1 MNAIID
7 FALDKTRMVIMA
19 LALLIVAG
27 LWAYNAVPKEAEP
40 DINVPFVTVGV
51 TLEGISPEDSERLLV
66 RPLEQQLRTVEGL
79 KEMRATAYQGGA
91 SVVLEFNTG
100 VDIDTA
106 LLDTRKK
113 VDDAERDLPQDVDKP
128 QVNEV
133 NLSQFPVLTVTLS
146 GPVPERTLST
156 LARDL
161 KDKVTQVKT
170 VLEVQISGARED
182 LVEIVIDPVKVESYG
197 LDPAAIAQLF
207 QRTNRLVAAGNLDTG
222 QGRFAIKVP
231 GVFETVEDVWNMP
244 VKVDGDAAVRVR
256 DVAEVRSSFKD
267 PESFARVNG
276 ERAVALEISKRT
288 GSNMIET
295 IAAVREIIEKERV
308 RWPEEIHVSY
318 LSDRSKEV
326 RDQLYDLQN
335 NVVAAIVLVMVI
347 CVAAMGMRTSA
358 FVGVA
363 IPGSFLTAILVI
375 YGMGLTLNIVVMF
388 GLILSV
394 GILVDGAII
403 VTEYADRKMAEGV
416 DRKEAYRQAAKRMA
430 WPVISST
437 LTTIFAF
444 LPLMFWPGVF
454 GEFMNYLPLTVAIT
468 LAASL
473 LMALVFVPVMGAMF
487 GKYEKSKNEEAEKSL
502 MLENASPE
510 ELRALKG
517 WTGFYVRVLDWALAR
532 PGKVALG
539 TLGLLVG
546 VQILYAA
553 LGSGVTFFPDVE
565 TEQASIIVQGR
576 GNMSVYEKDALIR
589 EVEARVLP
597 IEGLQ
602 SVYAVARATAR
613 SGAPSGNGSEVPEDT
628 IGTLTVKFAPWGTRP
643 PVKDILA
650 EVRKR
655 TADIAGITIQTREQE
670 AGPPVGKPIVV
681 EVASEYPELLPGA
694 VEKLIQGFNTAGG
707 LRDIEETR
715 PLPGIEW
722 QINVN
727 RPQAAKFGLD
737 ISAVG
742 DAVKLVTT
750 GLKVATYR
758 PDGTDDEVDI
768 VLRYPEEYRGLTQMD
783 RIRINTPSGAVPVS
797 NFITRDPVPKIG
809 NLNRVDGMRVLEV
822 KADVDPGVNVAAK
835 TEEVISFL
843 SSQSFDPR
851 VQFKLKGE
859 NEEQVAAQE
868 FLGKAFLAAMFLIA
882 IVLLTQF
889 NSFYS
894 AGLILTAVVMS
905 TIGVFLGLIILG
917 QPFNIVMTGIGVV
930 ALAGIVVN
938 NNIVLVDTYD
948 QLKDKIADQKHVI
961 MLTGAQ
967 RLRPVFLTTATTALG
982 LVPMAIG
989 ANVDFFNRSVSIGAP
1004 STQWWAPMAVAMVFG
1019 MIFAK
1024 FLTLVFTPCML
1035 LLRVHYREWKVRRR
1049 GESPAASF
1057 TPSTVAAAGSAGAT
1071 VVPVPQRRP
1080 LSDVPDAAE

>member
-7 FALDKTRMVIMA
+7 FALDKTRMVIVC
-19 LALLIVAG
+19 LGLLLVAG

-66 RPLEQQLRTVEGL
+66 RPLEQQLRTIEGL

-91 SVVLEFNTG
+91 SIVLEFNVG
-100 VDIDTA
+100 MDIDQA

-113 VDDAERDLPQDVDKP
+113 VDDAERDLPDDVDKP

-133 NLSQFPVLTVTLS
+133 NLSQFPVLTVSLS
-146 GPVPERTLST
+146 GAVPERTLAA

-170 VLEVQISGARED
+170 VLEVTVSGSREE
-182 LVEIVIDPVKVESYG
+182 LVEIIIDPVKVESYG
-197 LDPAAIAQLF
+197 LDPAGIAQLF

-231 GVFETVEDVWNMP
+231 GVFETPEDVWNMP
-244 VKVDGDAAVRVR
+244 IKVDGDAAVRVR

-295 IAAVREIIEKERV
+295 IAAVREIIEKERQ
-308 RWPEEIHVSY
+308 RWPEDVHVSY

-335 NVVAAIVLVMVI
+335 NVVAAIVLVMII

-403 VTEYADRKMAEGV
+403 VTEYADRKMAEGFE
-416 DRKEAYRQAAKRMA
+416 RKEAYRQAAKRMV

-437 LTTIFAF
+437 MTTIFAF

-454 GEFMNYLPLTVAIT
+454 GEFMNYLPLTVSIT

-473 LMALVFVPVMGAMF
+473 LMAIVFVPVMGALF
-487 GKYEKSKNEEAEKSL
+487 GKHDKHASEEAEKSL
-502 MLENASPE
+502 MLEEASPA

-517 WTGFYVRVLDWALAR
+517 STGLYVRALDWALAR

-539 TLGLLVG
+539 TLALLIG
-546 VQILYAA
+546 VQILYGA
-553 LGSGVTFFPDVE
+553 LGHGVTFFPDVE
-565 TEQASIIVQGR
+565 TEQANIIVQGR
-576 GNMSVYEKDALIR
+576 GNMSIFEKDALLR

-597 IEGLQ
+597 IEGFE
-602 SVYAVARATAR
+602 SVYAVARASAR
-613 SGAPSGNGSEVPEDT
+613 SGPPSGDGNDVPEDA
-628 IGTLTVKFAPWGTRP
+628 IGTITVKFAPWGTRP
-643 PVKDILA
+643 SVKEILA
-650 EVRKR
+650 QVRER
-655 TADIAGITIQTREQE
+655 TSDMAGITIQTREQE

-681 EVASEYPELLPGA
+681 EVASEFPELLPAA
-694 VEKLIQGFNTAGG
+694 VDTLMRGFAEAGG

-722 QINVN
+722 QINVD

-783 RIRINTPSGAVPVS
+783 KIRINTPSGAVPIS
-797 NFITRDPVPKIG
+797 NFISRTAVPKIG
-809 NLNRVDGMRVLEV
+809 NLNRVDGMRVLDV

-835 TEEVISFL
+835 TEEVIAFL
-843 SSQSFDPR
+843 QKAGFDPR
-851 VQFKLKGE
+851 VQLKLKGE

-894 AGLILTAVVMS
+894 AVLILTAVVMS
-905 TIGVFLGLIILG
+905 TIGVFLGLIIIAS
-917 QPFNIVMTGIGVV
+917 PFNIVMTGIGVV

-948 QLKDKIADQKHVI
+948 QLKDKITDQTHAI

-989 ANVDFFNRSVSIGAP
+989 MNVDFFNRSVTLGAP

-1019 MIFAK
+1019 MIFSF
-1024 FLTLVFTPCML
+1024 FLTLIFTPCML
-1035 LLRVHYREWKVRRR
+1035 LLRVRYREWKARRA
-1049 GESPAASF
+1049 GQSAPVFTPAATASA
-1057 TPSTVAAAGSAGAT
+1057 PAGAK
-1071 VVPVPQRRP
+1071 VLPGPRP
-1080 LSDVPDAAE
+1080 AIADVPDAAE

>member
-7 FALDKTRMVIMA
+7 FALDKTRMVIVC
-19 LALLIVAG
+19 LGLLLVAG
-27 LWAYNAVPKEAEP
+27 LWAYMTVPKEAEP

-66 RPLEQQLRTVEGL
+66 RPLEQQLRTIEGL
-79 KEMRATAYQGGA
+79 KEMRATGYQGGA
-91 SVVLEFNTG
+91 SIVLEFNVG
-100 VDIDTA
+100 MDIDQA

-113 VDDAERDLPQDVDKP
+113 VDDAERDLPDDVDKP

-146 GPVPERTLST
+146 GAVPERTLAA

-170 VLEVQISGARED
+170 VLDVTVSGSREE
-182 LVEIVIDPVKVESYG
+182 LVEIIIDPVKVESYG

-231 GVFETVEDVWNMP
+231 GVFETAEDVWNMP
-244 VKVDGDAAVRVR
+244 IKVDGDAAVRVR

-295 IAAVREIIEKERV
+295 IAAVREIIERERQ
-308 RWPEEIHVSY
+308 RWPEEVHVSY

-335 NVVAAIVLVMVI
+335 NVVAAIVLVMII

-358 FVGVA
+358 FVGIA

-403 VTEYADRKMAEGV
+403 VTEYADRKMAEGFE
-416 DRKEAYRQAAKRMA
+416 RKEAYRQAAKRMV

-437 LTTIFAF
+437 MTTIFAF

-454 GEFMNYLPLTVAIT
+454 GEFMNYLPLTVSIT

-473 LMALVFVPVMGAMF
+473 LMAIVFVPVMGALF
-487 GKYEKSKNEEAEKSL
+487 GKHDKHASEEAEKSL
-502 MLENASPE
+502 MLEEATPA

-517 WTGFYVRVLDWALAR
+517 ATGLYVKSLDWALAR

-539 TLGLLVG
+539 AVGLLVG
-546 VQILYAA
+546 VQLLYAA
-553 LGSGVTFFPDVE
+553 LGHGVTFFPDVE
-565 TEQASIIVQGR
+565 TEQANIIVQGR
-576 GNMSVYEKDALIR
+576 GNMSVYEKDAILR
-589 EVEARVLP
+589 EVESRVLP
-597 IEGLQ
+597 IEGFE

-613 SGAPSGNGSEVPEDT
+613 SGPPSGDGNEVPEDT
-628 IGTLTVKFAPWGTRP
+628 IGTITVKFAPWGTRP
-643 PVKDILA
+643 SVKEILSQ
-650 EVRKR
+650 VREA
-655 TADIAGITIQTREQE
+655 TADMAGIYIQTREQE

-681 EVASEYPELLPGA
+681 EVASEFPELLPGA
-694 VEKLIQGFNTAGG
+694 VDMLMRGFAEAGG

-722 QINVN
+722 QINVD

-742 DAVKLVTT
+742 DAVKLVTS

-768 VLRYPEEYRGLTQMD
+768 VLRYPEAYRGLTQMD
-783 RIRINTPSGAVPVS
+783 KIRINTPSGAVPIS
-797 NFITRDPVPKIG
+797 NFISRSAVPKIG
-809 NLNRVDGMRVLEV
+809 NLNRVDGMRVLEI
-822 KADVDPGVNVAAK
+822 KADVEPGVNVAAK
-835 TEEVISFL
+835 TEEVIAFL
-843 SSQSFDPR
+843 AKAGFDPR
-851 VQFKLKGE
+851 VQLRLKGE

-894 AGLILTAVVMS
+894 AALILTAVVMS
-905 TIGVFLGLIILG
+905 TIGVFLGLIIIAS
-917 QPFNIVMTGIGVV
+917 PFNIVMTGIGVV

-948 QLKDKIADQKHVI
+948 QLKDKIADQTHAI

-989 ANVDFFNRSVSIGAP
+989 LNVDFFNRSVTLGAP

-1019 MIFAK
+1019 MLFSF
-1024 FLTLVFTPCML
+1024 FLTLIFTPCML
-1035 LLRVHYREWKVRRR
+1035 MLRVHYRAWKARRA
-1049 GESPAASF
+1049 GETASAAPRK
-1057 TPSTVAAAGSAGAT
+1057 PSAT
-1071 VVPVPQRRP
+1071 VLPGPRP
-1080 LSDVPDAAE
+1080 AIADVPDAAE